1 MLNPVQKGCQR
12 FLYPVKEVKQDVRVL
27 RKEVGKMFVYYKERA
42 ERMFISCK
50 GESDGVYIL

>member
-1 MLNPVQKGCQR
+1 MLNPVKKGCQLY
-12 FLYPVKEVKQDVRVL
+12 LYPVIEVKKDVRVL
-27 RKEVGKMFVYYKERA
+27 RKEVGRMFASYKERA